1 MPKRIE
7 PIHRRNGKVI
17 VVRGEVSKAKSRV
30 ELAKYRSCTEENW
43 TNETPPQESLLSLI
57 SPRPSLIYHH
67 IWEFYR
73 YQIQIN

>member
-43 TNETPPQESLLSLI
+43 TNETPHRNHWFPQLAQD
-57 SPRPSLIYHH
+57 SP
-67 IWEFYR
+67 
-73 YQIQIN
+73 